1 MSFER
6 VAASMIL
13 FKTIEMN
20 LKAGA
25 AECSLVLKEFV
36 KKIGMYGRRYANI
49 LAKVLDST
57 GDSYAVEII
66 KEFSI
71 FDSYR
76 VKLFKHR
83 IENMESS
90 MFSSTLSLT
99 SRRIYWSPNLR
110 GSKKTKANSSNFSTN
125 TKKSTTLTPTSI
137 TWNKIKKTFSWSSN
151 QPLRAKR
158 LKSSR
163 DTLRTLPQ
171 KAMCFWRKSSLFGQ
185 F

>member
-1 MSFER
+1 
-6 VAASMIL
+6 MIL

-20 LKAGA
+20 LKAVA

-71 FDSYR
+71 FDTYR

-83 IENMESS
+83 IENHGVQYVLE
-90 MFSSTLSLT
+90 
-99 SRRIYWSPNLR
+99 
-110 GSKKTKANSSNFSTN
+110 N
-125 TKKSTTLTPTSI
+125 THADFEKDLLEFDP
-137 TWNKIKKTFSWSSN
+137 
-151 QPLRAKR
+151 
-158 LKSSR
+158 SSR
-163 DTLRTLPQ
+163 F
-171 KAMCFWRKSSLFGQ
+171 K
-185 F
+185 